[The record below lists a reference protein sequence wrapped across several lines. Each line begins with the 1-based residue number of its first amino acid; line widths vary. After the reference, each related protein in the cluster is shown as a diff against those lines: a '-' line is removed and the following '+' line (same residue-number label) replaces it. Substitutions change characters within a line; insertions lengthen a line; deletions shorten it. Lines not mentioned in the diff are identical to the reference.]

1 MVAIIA
7 FLLSIGVISSPDQA
21 TPELI
26 DQYECQIGSYEMDNI

>member
-26 DQYECQIGSYEMDNI
+26 GQYETQIINSDMEGM

>member
-1 MVAIIA
+1 MVAVIA

-26 DQYECQIGSYEMDNI
+26 DQYETQIYTSETDNM

>member
-21 TPELI
+21 TQELI
-26 DQYECQIGSYEMDNI
+26 DQYETQIYTADTDMM